1 MHQRIPNTR
10 GGVAIAHWDV
20 PDNGNSEFFINLKT
34 NSHLDQAYG
43 GYCVFAEVVGAT
55 AGMTGQ
61 PQLEVEDYG
70 DVSAAEVLRFR
81 L

>member
-43 GYCVFAEVVGAT
+43 GYCVFAEVDGASSFSV
-55 AGMTGQ
+55 ADAIAQAVPKGAKPLIRGIA
-61 PQLEVEDYG
+61 LE
-70 DVSAAEVLRFR
+70 
-81 L
+81 